1 MAARITADTL
11 VKMLNPGRM
20 PAHGGSGQW
29 PEPGEWRDVS
39 GPLVPCENGLHVC
52 TISQCLGWAAPEMW
66 LVEVGAERIEHGD
79 KTVAQRVRL
88 IERVETW
95 NDRNLRLFAA
105 DCVERVLPIYE
116 RDYPHDGRPR
126 NAIAI
131 ARRYAVG
138 DATDDEL
145 AAAWAASWDA
155 AWAASWNAARA
166 ASWAAARAASWDGSW
181 AASWAA
187 ERQRQVERLLAYL
200 NGEVA

>member
-29 PEPGEWRDVS
+29 PEPGKWRDVS

-52 TISQCLGWAAPEMW
+52 TISQCLEWAAPEMW
-66 LVEVGAERIEHGD
+66 LVEVGVECIEHGD
-79 KTVAQRVRL
+79 KTVTRRVRL

-105 DCVERVLPIYE
+105 DCAERVLPIYE
-116 RDYPHDGRPR
+116 RHYPDDGRPR

-145 AAAWAASWDA
+145 TAAWNVARNAAGAAAGAAAWDA
-155 AWAASWNAARA
+155 VR
-166 ASWAAARAASWDGSW
+166 D
-181 AASWAA
+181 A
-187 ERQRQVERLLAYL
+187 ERQWQVERLLAYL